1 MREADHDC
9 VQSHEDFTYVNS
21 DTDTFNTQH
30 QDSDDAT
37 TVDVVKKK
45 PESGLDSLGG
55 GRLI

>member
-21 DTDTFNTQH
+21 DTDPFNTQH
-30 QDSDDAT
+30 QGSDDAT
-37 TVDVVKKK
+37 TVDVAKN

>member
-9 VQSHEDFTYVNS
+9 VQSQEDFTYVNS
-21 DTDTFNTQH
+21 DTDHLNKH

-37 TVDVVKKK
+37 TVDVVKKN
-45 PESGLDSLGG
+45 PDSGLDSLGG

>member
-9 VQSHEDFTYVNS
+9 VQSQEDFTYVNS
-21 DTDTFNTQH
+21 DTDHLNKH

-37 TVDVVKKK
+37 TVDVVKKN